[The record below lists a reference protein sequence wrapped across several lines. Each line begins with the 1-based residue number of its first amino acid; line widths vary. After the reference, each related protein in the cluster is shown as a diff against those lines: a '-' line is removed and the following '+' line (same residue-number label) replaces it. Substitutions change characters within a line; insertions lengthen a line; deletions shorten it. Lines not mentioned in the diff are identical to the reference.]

1 MHDSDHLET
10 TSRELSDADI
20 EQLLCDAYSVPAV
33 PRTLLKRLDRA
44 VAHDWG
50 VSPNLASK
58 EPGWWARVSRHAVH
72 SSTAWPIAACLLVTI
87 ALAIAFRGDAP
98 AYGWSAMVEA
108 LSRQNVIQIGE
119 EDDETAVR
127 WLSASDGIVGQ
138 RSRNGTL
145 LLDFGRG
152 VVLHRRQSEPR
163 VSRSSLKADS
173 AAVQRDRLVIS
184 FLLGRVAADTESLE
198 LPNLQVLDE
207 RATVKSDAVHL
218 HVTLGGDDAL
228 QPVTLDIAVDPET
241 QLPRT
246 CRIGDGAGEVREL
259 RFSYPKTSVAERLAH
274 AFPADLPV
282 IDVGREAVSP
292 LAAATLAEKTATTQA
307 AGSLFVATTES
318 TESSNR
324 IAAKTAVGAAN
335 LGWSPLARMNLPRD
349 GVIKQL
355 DSSLERLWKERNVD
369 PVPMATEEEILRRV
383 YLDLVGRTPTVNEVR
398 TYLQDASAER
408 YAGLVDRLLAS
419 RDHATHLATVWR
431 SILLPEGVDL
441 SRFGGTDAFD
451 EWLSGRF
458 SENASYDKLVR
469 ELLLAEG
476 RLTKSGPLLFYTA
489 MKLDADQLAART
501 ARVFLGMRLECAQCH
516 DDPFEPWTQEDFWSF
531 AAFFARI
538 SRPQAELEA
547 VSTVMQVRDIDRGE
561 VRMPNSDDAVPPRF
575 LDGSNVDDSP
585 AAAARRHQL
594 AVWLTGPDNPYF
606 ARAAVNRVWAH
617 LFGHGIVDPVDAFG
631 KEHPPRSPEIMD
643 LLAGYFIESGFDL
656 RELFRVVALCRA
668 YRLSSGS
675 DVPDPQRPEWFA
687 QMNVKTLTAEQVY
700 DCIAVATLLG
710 SPAAGQ
716 AEGLSLDRA
725 GNSTREAF
733 LQQFRTPSGRRTE
746 YERGIPE
753 ALTLMNGSLISDAT
767 SLANSGL
774 LKSLEA
780 PFFTDDQR
788 IEVIYLATLS
798 RQPTPAE
805 RKLLNDYVA
814 NRGRDVTVHEPL
826 ADILWAVLNGA
837 EFTMNH

>member
-1 MHDSDHLET
+1 MHDSDRLEST
-10 TSRELSDADI
+10 PLDVSDAEV
-20 EQLLCDAYSVPAV
+20 EQLLCDAYNVPAV

-44 VAHDWG
+44 VAQEWG
-50 VSPNLASK
+50 VSPTFACK
-58 EPGWWARVSRHAVH
+58 EPGWITRISGHAVH
-72 SSTAWPIAACLLVTI
+72 SLRAWPVAACVM
-87 ALAIAFRGDAP
+87 LAIVLGIAFHGDAP
-98 AYGWSAMVEA
+98 AYGWAAMVEA
-108 LSRQNVIQIGE
+108 LSRQGVIQIGAEDE
-119 EDDETAVR
+119 EGSVR
-127 WLSASDGIVGQ
+127 WLSASEGIVGQ
-138 RSRNGTL
+138 RSKSAAW
-145 LLDFGRG
+145 LLDFGHG
-152 VVLHRRQSEPR
+152 VALHRRQSEPR
-163 VSRSSLKADS
+163 VSRSSLTADAS
-173 AAVQRDRLVIS
+173 ALQRDRVVLA
-184 FLLGRVAADTESLE
+184 FLLGSVAADSKPLQ

-207 RATVKSDAVHL
+207 SSSVNGDTVHL
-218 HVTLGGDDAL
+218 YVTLGGNGAD
-228 QPVTLDIAVDPET
+228 QPVTLDIALDRKS

-246 CRIGDGAGEVREL
+246 CRISGDGGVRDL
-259 RFSYPKTSVAERLAH
+259 TFSYPETSTAKLLADS
-274 AFPADLPV
+274 FPADLPV
-282 IDVGREAVSP
+282 IEVAGLVSRDAVAILP
-292 LAAATLAEKTATTQA
+292 GHETTATA
-307 AGSLFVATTES
+307 AGPSSAATTEP
-318 TESSNR
+318 
-324 IAAKTAVGAAN
+324 AAVRNQLATTAVAGAAS
-335 LGWSPLARMNLPRD
+335 LGWSPLAPVNLSRD
-349 GVIKQL
+349 DVVKQV
-355 DSSLERLWKERNVD
+355 DSSLTRLWKERSVV
-369 PVPMATEEEILRRV
+369 PVAVATEEALLRRV
-383 YLDLVGRTPTVNEVR
+383 YLDLIGRTPTVNEIR
-398 TYLQDASAER
+398 TYLQDPSPAR
-408 YAGLVDRLLAS
+408 YAALVDRLLGS

-431 SILLPEGVDL
+431 TILLPEGIDL
-441 SRFGGTDAFD
+441 SRFGGTEAFD
-451 EWLSGRF
+451 EWLSDRF
-458 SENASYDKLVR
+458 GENMSYDKLVR

-516 DDPFEPWTQEDFWSF
+516 DDPFEPWTQKDFWSF

-561 VRMPNSDDAVPPRF
+561 VRMPNSEDAVPPRF
-575 LDGSNVDDSP
+575 LDGSSVDDSP
-585 AAAARRHQL
+585 AAVARRRQL

-631 KEHPPRSPEIMD
+631 KEHPPRSPEMMD
-643 LLAGYFIESGFDL
+643 LLAGHFIKSGFDL
-656 RELFRVVALCRA
+656 REVFRAVALCRA

-675 DVPDPQRPEWFA
+675 GVPDQQRPDWFA
-687 QMNVKTLTAEQVY
+687 QMNVKTLTAEQIY

-716 AEGLSLDRA
+716 AEGLNLNRV

-753 ALTLMNGSLISDAT
+753 ALTLMNGTLISDAT
-767 SLANSGL
+767 GLANSGL

-805 RKLLNDYVA
+805 SKLLKEYVA
-814 NRGRDVTVHEPL
+814 GRGPDVPVHEPL
-826 ADILWAVLNGA
+826 ADILWAVLNSA